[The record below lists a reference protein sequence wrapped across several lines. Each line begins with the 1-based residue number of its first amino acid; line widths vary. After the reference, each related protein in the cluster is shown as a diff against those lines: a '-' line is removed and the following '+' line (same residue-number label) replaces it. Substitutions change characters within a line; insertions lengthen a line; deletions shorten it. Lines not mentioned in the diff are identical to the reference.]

1 MSGNEADAG
10 EKEPMIGAVVEWFM
24 EDATHKDSAG
34 GHGRGLTP
42 SFATTV
48 MKAVLELG

>member
-1 MSGNEADAG
+1 
-10 EKEPMIGAVVEWFM
+10 MISAVVEWFM

-34 GHGRGLTP
+34 EHGLGLTP

-48 MKAVLELG
+48 MRAVLELGRPGVS